1 MSYRDV
7 RRSPLEFEVNDWI
20 YLNVS
25 PMKGVIRF
33 GRKGKL
39 SPRYIDPYRI
49 SNRIDNVAYEFEL
62 PQELT
67 TVVPVFHISML
78 KKCMGDPSL
87 IVSAENVG
95 IKDTLSYEDITV
107 QIL

>member
-1 MSYRDV
+1 MIKEKLKTAQRRQMSYRDV

-39 SPRYIDPYRI
+39 SPRT
-49 SNRIDNVAYEFEL
+49 S
-62 PQELT
+62 
-67 TVVPVFHISML
+67 
-78 KKCMGDPSL
+78 
-87 IVSAENVG
+87 
-95 IKDTLSYEDITV
+95 
-107 QIL
+107 